1 GFNVNLASDG
11 QSTATGVQIN
21 DPLPGGT
28 GSPTPTPV
36 HWTIA
41 SQSGASPACSITG
54 SDGSQVLA
62 CGPQSM
68 AAGTSISVHVTATTS
83 AAACGQ
89 YDNTATFTSTNAG
102 SGQAQA
108 SAACLKASIHI
119 TKTAEAAAVN
129 AGDPI
134 GCTVTVSNSGPG
146 TAEGVTLTD
155 LMPAG
160 VAWSIDGSTGNPA
173 SFALSGGSPQQLTL
187 AGQPIS
193 LASGGSL
200 TVHVTAQTSA
210 QACATYD
217 NTASVTTTNDGSDQA
232 EALITCNQAHI
243 HITKTADAASVDAG
257 DPIGFTVTITNPGAG
272 TAKGVTLTDPMPTG
286 VA

>member
-1 GFNVNLASDG
+1 AS
-11 QSTATGVQIN
+11 
-21 DPLPGGT
+21 GG
-28 GSPTPTPV
+28 S
-36 HWTIA
+36 
-41 SQSGASPACSITG
+41 
-54 SDGSQVLA
+54 L
-62 CGPQSM
+62 
-68 AAGTSISVHVTATTS
+68 SVHVTAQTS
-83 AAACGQ
+83 AQACST
-89 YDNTATFTSTNAG
+89 YDNTASVSTTNDG
-102 SGQAQA
+102 SDQAEALITYNQA
-108 SAACLKASIHI
+108 HIHI
-119 TKTAEAAAVN
+119 TKVADATSVN
-129 AGDPI
+129 AGDAI
-134 GCTVTVSNSGPG
+134 GFTVTVSNSGPG
-146 TAEGVTLTD
+146 TAKGVTLTD
-155 LMPAG
+155 PMPAG

-173 SFALSGGSPQQLTL
+173 AFALSGGSPQQLTL

-200 TVHVTAQTSA
+200 SVHVTAQTSA